1 MMLAFSLPAP
11 WQKNQVQYLDFIVMS
26 VKYLQQLVCWKIP
39 WSSISPRWPLD
50 HGHRCRG
57 GHGGGE
63 EDAARHHAG
72 LHDHHTGE
80 PLKKSRF

>member
-1 MMLAFSLPAP
+1 MMLVFYLPAP

-26 VKYLQQLVCWKIP
+26 VKYYLQLVWEKNLVI
-39 WSSISPRWPLD
+39 SNSPRWPLD
-50 HGHRCRG
+50 HGHCCRG

-80 PLKKSRF
+80 QF